1 MLNTMKTKPLQ
12 FVRRGKIV
20 TLPDV
25 DPNRTL
31 LEVLREDLHCTG
43 TKEGCGEG
51 DCGACTVVIGEAD
64 GERVK
69 YRAIN
74 SCIRLAHSIDG
85 MAVWTAEDIAPTL
98 ATACAALPPEGAQT
112 ALGRPGG
119 GLIAPTGGA
128 TLHPAQQAMVDCHG
142 SQCGFCTPGFVMSLF
157 GLYQNTAAKGEA
169 ITREQA
175 MGALSGNLCRCTG
188 YRPILDAAQ
197 AMQSLPRAQVNEAEV
212 LLNLELLALIPRGL
226 EADSYY
232 FSPKTLPDL
241 LAARKRYPDAQ
252 LVAGCTDVGLW
263 VTKMHQQF
271 ARVLDLTQVAE
282 LRRVEDYPHHI
293 AIGAAVTLTDAF
305 AALVADRPQL
315 AEFAHRFAGLP
326 VRNSGTLGGN
336 VANGSPIGDSMPL
349 LIALDASVVLMR
361 QSGKAIAHRE
371 LALEDL
377 YTGYRKNVMAP
388 DEVLAWIKV
397 PKATAHETSRVYK
410 VSKRFEDDIS
420 AVCLAVNVQ
429 VENGIVRHASIGA
442 GGVAATP
449 VRAVKT
455 QAALTGQAWNQ
466 NTIDH
471 AMQALR
477 AEFAPISDMRASAAY
492 RTAVLG
498 NLLQRFWLESQGSA
512 LTDLRL
518 LSPTCEGEVAA

>member
-98 ATACAALPPEGAQT
+98 GTGVSSLPPEGARFV
-112 ALGRPGG
+112 LGRPGDETPV
-119 GLIAPTGGA
+119 ASK
-128 TLHPAQQAMVDCHG
+128 LHPAQQAMVDCHG

-197 AMQSLPRAQVNEAEV
+197 AMQTLPHAQVNEAEV
-212 LLNLELLALIPRGL
+212 LLNLELLAHIPRGL
-226 EADSYY
+226 EADSSYI
-232 FSPKTLPDL
+232 SPKALPDL

-326 VRNSGTLGGN
+326 VRNGGTLGGN

-349 LIALDASVVLMR
+349 LIALEASVVLMR

-371 LALEDL
+371 LALGDL

-429 VENGIVRHASIGA
+429 VENGVVRHASIGA

-455 QAALTGQAWNQ
+455 QAALTGQAWSQ
-466 NTIDH
+466 TTIDQ

-512 LTDLRL
+512 LTDVRQ
-518 LSPTCEGEVAA
+518 LSPTSVGEVAA

>member
-20 TLPDV
+20 SLHGV

-51 DCGACTVVIGEAD
+51 DCGACTVVIGKAD

-69 YRAIN
+69 YSAIN
-74 SCIRLAHSIDG
+74 SCIRLAHSIEG
-85 MAVWTAEDIAPTL
+85 MAIWTAEDIGEAV
-98 ATACAALPPEGAQT
+98 E
-112 ALGRPGG
+112 RGG
-119 GLIAPTGGA
+119 KR
-128 TLHPAQQAMVDCHG
+128 LHPAQQAMVDCHG

-157 GLYQNTAAKGEA
+157 AQYQNTTAMGL
-169 ITREQA
+169 TLSREQA
-175 MGALSGNLCRCTG
+175 QAALSGNLCRCTG

-197 AMQSLPRAQVNEAEV
+197 AMQTLPPVQVVESEV
-212 LLNLELLALIPRGL
+212 LLNFELLTHTPRGL
-226 EADSYY
+226 EANSTYI
-232 FSPKTLPDL
+232 SPTTLADL
-241 LAARKRYPDAQ
+241 LAARKRHPQAQ

-263 VTKMHQQF
+263 ITKLHQQF
-271 ARVLDLTQVAE
+271 ERVLDLTRVAE
-282 LRRVEDYPHHI
+282 LQRVEDYPHHI

-305 AALVADRPQL
+305 AALVADRPHL
-315 AEFAHRFAGLP
+315 TEFAHRFAGLP

-349 LIALDASVVLMR
+349 LIALGASVVLMR
-361 QSGKAIAHRE
+361 QSGTAIAHRE

-377 YTGYRKNVMAP
+377 YTGYRQNRMTA

-397 PKATAHETSRVYK
+397 PKAVASETSRVYK

-420 AVCLAVNVQ
+420 AVCLAINLQ
-429 VENGIVRHASIGA
+429 VENGMVRKASIGV

-449 VRAVKT
+449 VRAIKT
-455 QAALTGQAWNQ
+455 QAALMGLPWNQ
-466 NTIDH
+466 TTVDRG
-471 AMQALR
+471 MQALR
-477 AEFAPISDMRASAAY
+477 AEFTPISDMRASSDY
-492 RTAVLG
+492 RTTVLG
-498 NLLQRFWLESQGSA
+498 NLLQRFWLETQGSV
-512 LTDLRL
+512 LTNLRNVPATNL
-518 LSPTCEGEVAA
+518 KGVTP